1 MKVNTANRDWHF
13 ELLRILSM
21 LAIVISHVAAFGT
34 WNSKLDPVLQQGWRG
49 AAWQTFDVFG
59 QVGVTLFTLTSA
71 YFLSGKKTYNVTKR
85 ITSTWANVIS
95 ISVFCFIVLT
105 ISQATLK
112 AGSWD
117 LHNLFSSI
125 FPIINN
131 KYWYAT
137 AYIFLLL
144 LSPFLN
150 LFCKTIGINKLKDF
164 IFIMFFIFFFLPYL
178 NPHLSYFN
186 DIIYL
191 GSIYLIG
198 CLIRM
203 RRDLGISNVNNIKT
217 ILIIIFSFIF
227 VFFGSLF
234 ARSENPLSQFMGYPT
249 NFFGAGNHAV
259 PLASVVAGISLFWK
273 LVNLRDERGKE
284 SNRLIDLLSKCILR
298 VSPYMFGVY
307 LFHTDSNFMSL
318 ILNRIYLSEAAPGI
332 INTVIAISVKSI
344 VIFLISLIF
353 SIIIQQLI
361 VNRLKYVL
369 SKLNIV

>member
-1 MKVNTANRDWHF
+1 M
-13 ELLRILSM
+13 
-21 LAIVISHVAAFGT
+21 
-34 WNSKLDPVLQQGWRG
+34 
-49 AAWQTFDVFG
+49 
-59 QVGVTLFTLTSA
+59 
-71 YFLSGKKTYNVTKR
+71 TKR

>member
-1 MKVNTANRDWHF
+1 M
-13 ELLRILSM
+13 
-21 LAIVISHVAAFGT
+21 
-34 WNSKLDPVLQQGWRG
+34 
-49 AAWQTFDVFG
+49 
-59 QVGVTLFTLTSA
+59 
-71 YFLSGKKTYNVTKR
+71 
-85 ITSTWANVIS
+85 
-95 ISVFCFIVLT
+95 
-105 ISQATLK
+105 
-112 AGSWD
+112 
-117 LHNLFSSI
+117 
-125 FPIINN
+125 
-131 KYWYAT
+131 
-137 AYIFLLL
+137 L